1 MSDAPAVVLRG
12 LSRRFGER
20 LAVGPITL
28 DGPTPGPRGSTL
40 GLLGP
45 NGSGKTTLLR
55 MLATEL
61 APTDGSAIL
70 AGVALSDI
78 ARLRARMGVVFQEGT
93 LDGRLSAVENL
104 GVLAAVLRPDW
115 SFSACEQRA
124 RQALAEQGL
133 SERAD
138 EPVARLSGGQRR
150 RVDLA
155 RALLT
160 EPSLLLLD
168 EPTTALDPLA
178 RAELWDQ
185 LEAVRDRRPLHVVV
199 ATHDLEEAA
208 RCDLLAVLQRGVLV
222 ALAAPGALVERHG
235 SLLAAFRGLV
245 G

>member
-1 MSDAPAVVLRG
+1 LSGSPAVVVRG
-12 LSRRFGER
+12 LARRFGER

-45 NGSGKTTLLR
+45 NGSGKTTMLR
-55 MLATEL
+55 MLATEIHPSEGTATLVGVDL
-61 APTDGSAIL
+61 AD
-70 AGVALSDI
+70 VV
-78 ARLRARMGVVFQEGT
+78 RLRARMGVVFQEGT

-115 SFSACEQRA
+115 SLSACEDRA
-124 RQALAEQGL
+124 RAALAEQGL

-138 EPVARLSGGQRR
+138 DPVGRLSGGQRR

-160 EPSLLLLD
+160 DPSLLLLD

-178 RAELWDQ
+178 RGALWDQ
-185 LEAVRDRRPLHVVV
+185 LDRVRDRRPLHVVV
-199 ATHDLEEAA
+199 ATHDLEEAL
-208 RCDLLAVLQRGVLV
+208 RCDLLAVLHRGVLV
-222 ALAAPGALVERHG
+222 ELATPAALVDRYGSLSRAFRALVE
-235 SLLAAFRGLV
+235 
-245 G
+245 

>member
-1 MSDAPAVVLRG
+1 
-12 LSRRFGER
+12 
-20 LAVGPITL
+20 VGPLTL

-61 APTDGSAIL
+61 PPTAGTATL
-70 AGVALSDI
+70 AGVPLSDLTRVRERI
-78 ARLRARMGVVFQEGT
+78 GVVFQEGT

-115 SFSACEQRA
+115 SLSTCESRA

-138 EPVARLSGGQRR
+138 EPVGRLSGGQRR

-160 EPSLLLLD
+160 EPTLLLLD

-178 RAELWDQ
+178 RAELWEQ
-185 LEAVRDRRPLHVVV
+185 LESVRDRRPLHVVV
-199 ATHDLEEAA
+199 ATHDLEEAE
-208 RCDLLAVLQRGVLV
+208 RCDLLAVLHRGALV
-222 ALAAPGALVERHG
+222 ALATPRDLAERHG
-235 SLLAAFRGLV
+235 SLLAAFRACAT
-245 G
+245 